1 MPDIGIKKTTILS
14 KDLPPINPITEGY
27 EVRYRIV
34 SEDKNRTSHWSPSY
48 LIKPNLTF
56 VSGEIHC
63 NTSGGI
69 STVAWNDVDI
79 YKNTQYIRTAEEYDV
94 WVKWDRDDGGD
105 WLYRSRI
112 ANTSISLLVPDT
124 YKINGVTQSQTP
136 NKLTIEIYLKGEP
149 ITRDLAFLR
158 VYNPASYNV

>member
-1 MPDIGIKKTTILS
+1 MADAGIKKSIVSVT
-14 KDLPPINPITEGY
+14 DLPAINPILEGY

-48 LIKPNLTF
+48 LIKPDFTY
-56 VSGEIHC
+56 VAGDITC

-69 STVAWNDVDI
+69 ATVAWNDVDI
-79 YKNTQYIRTAEEYDV
+79 YKDTQYVRTATEYDI
-94 WVKWDRDDGGD
+94 WVKWDRADGGD

-112 ANTSISLLVPDT
+112 ANTSISLLVPSE

-136 NKLTIEIYLKGEP
+136 NKLTVEVYLKGQP
-149 ITRDLAFLR
+149 ITRDTTFLR
-158 VYNPASYNV
+158 VYNPAQYNV

>member
-1 MPDIGIKKTTILS
+1 MADPGIKKSIVTAAE
-14 KDLPPINPITEGY
+14 LPAINPVFEGY

-48 LIKPNLTF
+48 LIKPEFTYVTGNITC
-56 VSGEIHC
+56 H
-63 NTSGGI
+63 TTGGI
-69 STVAWNDVDI
+69 ATVAWNDVDI
-79 YKNTQYIRTAEEYDV
+79 YRGAEYVRTATDYDI

-112 ANTSISLLVPDT
+112 TNTSVSLLVPAS

-136 NKLTIEIYLKGEP
+136 SKLTVEVYLKGQP
-149 ITRDLAFLR
+149 ITRDTSFLL
-158 VYNPASYNV
+158 VYSPAHYNV